1 MNKHILVSPPTEY
14 YYSVKKRTIT
24 RNWWL
29 MPVTLA
35 TQEAEIRRI
44 SAQGQLEQ
52 IVQETLS

>member
-14 YYSVKKRTIT
+14 YYSVKKRNIT
-24 RNWWL
+24 MNWWL

-44 SAQGQLEQ
+44 SAQGQL
-52 IVQETLS
+52 